1 MNAAI
6 WAEVLKARR
15 SRLQWTTGIAFT
27 IAACFGGL
35 VMFILQDVGRARAL
49 GLLGTKAAL
58 TGGTADWPG
67 YFALLS
73 QTVAVGGTLLFGLVV
88 VWVFGREFSQD
99 TAKDLLALPT
109 PRAAIVAAKFEVTA
123 VWCLLLS
130 LYTYGLG
137 LAIGAAI
144 GLPGWSLPVAAGG
157 LVKLVLT
164 TVMTIALVTPFA
176 LGASAG
182 RGYLAG
188 VAAMFAATF
197 LAQVV
202 ALLGYGRFF
211 PWSVP
216 ALFAGTAGS
225 EGELPGPVGY
235 ALVVLVA
242 VLGTAGTTMWW
253 NRADHDR

>member
-1 MNAAI
+1 MNAV

-15 SRLQWTTGIAFT
+15 SRLPWTTGLAFT
-27 IAACFGGL
+27 IAAGFGGL
-35 VMFILQDVGRARAL
+35 VMFILQDVRRARAL

-73 QTVAVGGTLLFGLVV
+73 QTIAVGGTLLFGLVV

-109 PRAAIVAAKFEVTA
+109 PRTTIVGAKFGVTA
-123 VWCLLLS
+123 AWCLLLT
-130 LYTYGLG
+130 LYTYLLG
-137 LAIGAAI
+137 LVIGTAI
-144 GLPGWSLPVAAGG
+144 GLTGWTLATAGTG
-157 LVKLVLT
+157 LVKVLLT
-164 TVMTIALVTPFA
+164 AVMTITLVTPFA
-176 LGASAG
+176 LAASAG

-202 ALLGYGRFF
+202 TLLGYGRFF

-216 ALFAGTAGS
+216 ALFAGTAGP
-225 EGELPGPVGY
+225 EGDLPGPVGY
-235 ALVVLVA
+235 GLVVLA
-242 VLGTAGTTMWW
+242 GVLGTTGTAAWW
-253 NRADHDR
+253 NHADQDR

>member
-1 MNAAI
+1 MNAAL

-15 SRLQWTTGIAFT
+15 SRLPWTTGLAFT
-27 IAACFGGL
+27 IAAGFGGL
-35 VMFILQDVGRARAL
+35 VMFILQDVHRARAL

-73 QTVAVGGTLLFGLVV
+73 QTISVGGTLLFGLVV
-88 VWVFGREFSQD
+88 VWMFGREFSQD

-109 PRAAIVAAKFEVTA
+109 PRAAIVGAKFGVTA

-130 LYTYGLG
+130 IYTYGLG
-137 LAIGAAI
+137 LAI

-157 LVKLVLT
+157 LGKLLLT
-164 TVMTIALVTPFA
+164 AVMTIALVTPFA
-176 LGASAG
+176 LAASAG
-182 RGYLAG
+182 RGYLTG

-216 ALFAGTAGS
+216 ALFAGTAGA

-235 ALVVLVA
+235 ALVALVA
-242 VLGTAGTTMWW
+242 VVGTASTIVWW